1 MSQSSVSAALV
12 EAYHA
17 TSYRVF
23 LDDRPFDLR
32 VGQYSDALGSLYQAT
47 RTCTAVFVTAEN
59 PFSLTFS
66 TVENCASQRL
76 LAQQLSAL
84 TEHIFEGAG
93 QGHDEVW
100 PPEASFLA
108 LGISREQACAL
119 GQQFGQN
126 AIIWADADSVP
137 ELILLR

>member
-17 TSYRVF
+17 TNYRVF
-23 LDDRPFDLR
+23 LDGKPFALR
-32 VGQYSDALGSLYQAT
+32 VGQHSDALDSLYQAT
-47 RTCTAVFVTAEN
+47 RARSAVFITAEN
-59 PFSLTFS
+59 PFSLTLS
-66 TVENCASQRL
+66 PAENSASQKR
-76 LAQQLSAL
+76 LAQQLSAF

-93 QGHDEVW
+93 QGDDETW

-108 LGISREQACAL
+108 LGINREQAWAL

-126 AIIWADADSVP
+126 AIIWADADAVP